1 MSHLLH
7 RGGCHTS
14 VCRVTGFHRCRTES
28 IFYQYYQYIQ
38 YNDLIFR
45 LIPAEGRAP
54 FCVKGGTPENLSAM
68 KVVSVRKV
76 PPDKG

>member
-1 MSHLLH
+1 
-7 RGGCHTS
+7 
-14 VCRVTGFHRCRTES
+14 RTES

-54 FCVKGGTPENLSAM
+54 FCVKGGTHPNLCCRGLTKHCGRGCKPRPADYGLIKTVSYNLSLM
-68 KVVSVRKV
+68 HM
-76 PPDKG
+76 P